1 VLLLD
6 EATSAL
12 DSESE
17 KLVQEALDKA
27 RSGRTT
33 IVIAHRLSTIQDAD
47 LILVV
52 KDGQIVESGRHY
64 ELIGLG
70 GVYAELCKKQNFFKA
85 EWNVKPGNE
94 VPIEIDIDGTRRA
107 DALVPSELKKRLMGC
122 VKKPMD
128 VAEDQR
134 TGTRTRTIKSW
145 IS

>member
-17 KLVQEALDKA
+17 KLVQEALDQA

-64 ELIGLG
+64 ELIELG
-70 GVYAELCKKQNFFKA
+70 GVYSELCKKQN
-85 EWNVKPGNE
+85 
-94 VPIEIDIDGTRRA
+94 
-107 DALVPSELKKRLMGC
+107 L
-122 VKKPMD
+122 
-128 VAEDQR
+128 
-134 TGTRTRTIKSW
+134 
-145 IS
+145 